1 MPTTHT
7 PTSARSTPTTTRPI
21 TRPRMPRALYGRLA
35 LVADLLPEY
44 RVKAR
49 NTSAGGENP
58 MHDDAGARARGFPG
72 ALVPGVTVYAYLTHT
87 LVEAFGTA
95 WLDRGTATVKFVK
108 PVLDHEEVLVTGEI
122 TERNARGIA
131 ATVKAT
137 TARVGDCAV
146 ATVTLPAGLPT
157 PVNVAQYPEKPLPTE
172 RVPVSRAHLSSV
184 DVLGTPVTLYDL
196 DQAGSYVDDIGDP
209 LPIYRVDGRVH
220 PAFYLNQANRAL
232 SRNVKLGPWV
242 HVASARAAA
251 SDRCTRRK
259 TASTSSSTWCCS
271 RARSPPRTSCTPRS
285 TSSRRRPPDVR
296 SRGSR

>member
-1 MPTTHT
+1 
-7 PTSARSTPTTTRPI
+7 
-21 TRPRMPRALYGRLA
+21 MPRALYGRLA

-49 NTSAGGENP
+49 NTSAGAENP
-58 MHDDAGARARGFPG
+58 MHDDAGARAQGFPG

-232 SRNVKLGPWV
+232 SQNVKLGPWV
-242 HVASARAAA
+242 HVASAVRHLGAARIG
-251 SDRCTRRK
+251 DRLATRGR
-259 TASTSSSTWCCS
+259 
-271 RARSPPRTSCTPRS
+271 
-285 TSSRRRPPDVR
+285 VR
-296 SRGSR
+296 SLYEKKNRQYVELDLVLFAGTKPAAHILHTAIYQFPPSTA